1 MDYVIVSYDENTGDV
16 VQDTLVTP
24 PEPLEPIQPPQC
36 SRLQPCDIIED
47 YGKIGGSNGLNAAR
61 IEKPVHVDGM
71 TEYIDI
77 HDALDIPR
85 PARVVEAPADEEPLS
100 DSSDSDDSST
110 SSDSSDSS
118 DSDLGLR
125 MHTAD
130 YLSSKHQPIAT
141 SSPVARHRS
150 SPPLDRIRIDVIK
163 KIMSDALL
171 AKPRHVRHYHKRS
184 NDIGVDMFRHPK
196 P

>member
-24 PEPLEPIQPPQC
+24 PEPLKPIQPPQC

-47 YGKIGGSNGLNAAR
+47 YGKIGFAR
-61 IEKPVHVDGM
+61 IEKPAHVDGM

-77 HDALDIPR
+77 YDALDIPR
-85 PARVVEAPADEEPLS
+85 PARIIEAPADEEPLS
-100 DSSDSDDSST
+100 DSST
-110 SSDSSDSS
+110 SSDSS

-141 SSPVARHRS
+141 LSPVARH
-150 SPPLDRIRIDVIK
+150 PPLDCIRIDVIK

-171 AKPRHVRHYHKRS
+171 AKSRHVRHYHKRS
-184 NDIGVDMFRHPK
+184 NDTGVDMFRHPK